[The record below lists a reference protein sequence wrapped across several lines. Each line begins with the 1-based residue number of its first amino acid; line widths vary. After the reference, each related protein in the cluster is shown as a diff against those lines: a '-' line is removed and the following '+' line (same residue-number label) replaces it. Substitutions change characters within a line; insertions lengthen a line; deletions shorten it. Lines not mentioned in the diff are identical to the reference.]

1 MNQHIETLETL
12 AQQYEDVGVLHVR
25 DSLRAAI
32 TLMREQSDWVV
43 ADHHVLKRYESH
55 CTWVRRWCG
64 LSYEDQT
71 AAHEALAAY
80 RGQSPELSVMA
91 QMLMDDMAL
100 AIKQLAAIALM
111 RGQSE
116 PMPADTCPYWK
127 RVLLWLPSM
136 PGYAETWWIGQRCGG
151 DSRNH
156 GYDEQWKISTPFS
169 QMSQTTGINQQVW
182 VGDAPKPLYWAP
194 LPPNMDRQKDPA
206 DEQ

>member
-116 PMPADTCPYWK
+116 PAVWQVRLLDVETGSVVHDWRNTNKQTYELAGGQPHQGAQLRCEYRALCVIPASP
-127 RVLLWLPSM
+127 
-136 PGYAETWWIGQRCGG
+136 
-151 DSRNH
+151 
-156 GYDEQWKISTPFS
+156 
-169 QMSQTTGINQQVW
+169 
-182 VGDAPKPLYWAP
+182 
-194 LPPNMDRQKDPA
+194 KDPA